1 MTFLAIA
8 PSAPPALRGLA
19 RVDAAQRVAEPR
31 VQRLEERA
39 PVKDHDDVAILGG
52 ECARNARERVGAR
65 LVLDEPRHHPRVVWL
80 AVALELRGGATR
92 VAQEAHLHLVRQA
105 LDAVRDDGTGHPLDG
120 ATQPVV
126 ALGCRGQPDY
136 TRMVTRLVKDEGGHL
151 RKGTKGTS
159 RARGGA
165 AGRAR
170 RWRRGAK

>member
-1 MTFLAIA
+1 
-8 PSAPPALRGLA
+8 
-19 RVDAAQRVAEPR
+19 
-31 VQRLEERA
+31 
-39 PVKDHDDVAILGG
+39 
-52 ECARNARERVGAR
+52 
-65 LVLDEPRHHPRVVWL
+65 
-80 AVALELRGGATR
+80 

-105 LDAVRDDGTGHPLDG
+105 LDAVRDDGSDHPLDG

-126 ALGCRGQPDY
+126 ALGRRDQPDY